1 MENYFFR
8 GKGKKMST
16 EIKKLEDQRSTRN
29 RFYNKTTEIIDMET
43 GEISQKMRSFIQ
55 KKDTQD
61 EFIKLFIEN
70 LFFLNES
77 LSNPALRVLIAM
89 LKRIDYQNVF
99 EYTQNFVEYF
109 IQNNILKKTSV
120 YKGLKELENKGVI
133 IKIVDEELKKEL
145 EISGKNYYLIN
156 PNIVGKGSFRNLQKL
171 RQTITRTFD
180 FETLQFT
187 QQYEAETFYDGYK
200 DIQNNPQKYQIEEVI
215 EEKRDKIDKV
225 DVIFSEKE
233 NKIDKSSDEIIQL
246 ENENLQ
252 LKLREKE
259 LENEKLKLEL
269 EILKLKNER

>member
-1 MENYFFR
+1 
-8 GKGKKMST
+8 MST